1 MRVLYTNLKNPSQTW
16 GGALRDDSKN
26 GCEGDHR
33 KGSQRSAVVSPT
45 PFTLTSHRPL
55 PREGSGDEHVIKT
68 RNVNRRHFAFGADY
82 SSRETPICD

>member
-1 MRVLYTNLKNPSQTW
+1 MWICV
-16 GGALRDDSKN
+16 GSKYPWTF
-26 GCEGDHR
+26 CV
-33 KGSQRSAVVSPT
+33 KYVTCA
-45 PFTLTSHRPL
+45 PL

>member
-16 GGALRDDSKN
+16 AGALRDEPKN
-26 GCEGDHR
+26 GCEPY
-33 KGSQRSAVVSPT
+33 A
-45 PFTLTSHRPL
+45 SHLNRPL